1 MATRYAV
8 ATGNWSNTA
17 IWDGWTLPQPGD
29 DVYANGFTV
38 TVDVTTIDVN
48 FITTNVNPVTL
59 IGGGGFT
66 ITAANDYYFLCD
78 IIAGSSNCL
87 FYSANNIKVYV
98 YGDVRGGSS
107 GIGLAAINTSAN
119 PASTTPEIVGNVYGG
134 SSAGSYGITGNPARA
149 INPIV
154 TGNVYGGTG
163 AAGIFSAAVYSA
175 SINVTGNV
183 YGGSG
188 AVGISMSGVLTIDG
202 TITANA
208 SGIEAIILFT
218 AGSKKMIIDGYII
231 NVGTTIAFRNV
242 TNLEI
247 PTSGSLEW
255 VIQNDTPSDV
265 TLRTPIAGGNYPDV
279 GDVRTGTNYGSVNEF
294 TGTCDVPSPSSV
306 AVGVPIDNTTGTAI
320 ITVTDM
326 GALLSSYVV

>member
-8 ATGNWSNTA
+8 ATGNWSSIAT
-17 IWDGWTLPQPGD
+17 WDGGTLPQPGD
-29 DVYANGFTV
+29 DVYANGFTI

-66 ITAANDYYFLCD
+66 ITTANDYYFLCD

-87 FYSANNIKVYV
+87 FYSGVNIKVYV
-98 YGDVRGGSS
+98 YGDVSGGSS
-107 GIGLAAINTSAN
+107 GIGLYATNTSAN

-134 SSAGSYGITGNPARA
+134 SGAGSYGITGNPSRA

-163 AAGIFSAAVYSA
+163 AAGILSATAYIA

-188 AVGISMSGVLTIDG
+188 VAGISMSGVLTIDG
-202 TITANA
+202 TITANI
-208 SGIEAIILFT
+208 SGIEAILFGT
-218 AGSKKMIIDGYII
+218 TGSKKMIIDGYII

-242 TNLEI
+242 TYLEM

-265 TLRTPIAGGNYPDV
+265 TLRTPIAGGNYPNV

-306 AVGVPIDNTTGTAI
+306 AVGVPIDNTIGTAMI
-320 ITVTDM
+320 NISDM

>member
-17 IWDGWTLPQPGD
+17 IWDGGTLPQPGD

-87 FYSANNIKVYV
+87 FYSTSGIKVYV
-98 YGDVRGGSS
+98 YGDVWGGSS
-107 GIGLAAINTSAN
+107 GIGLYATNTAAN

-134 SSAGSYGITGNPARA
+134 SGAGSHGITGNPSRA

-154 TGNVYGGTG
+154 TGNVYGGSG
-163 AAGIFSAAVYSA
+163 GYGIFSAIAYIA

-188 AVGISMSGVLTIDG
+188 FAGVAMSGTLTIDG
-202 TITANA
+202 TISANA
-208 SGIEAIILFT
+208 SGIESVFFGAT
-218 AGSKKMIIDGYII
+218 GPKKMIIDGYII
-231 NVGTTIAFRNV
+231 NVGTTIAFRGV
-242 TNLEI
+242 TYLEM

-255 VIQNDTPSDV
+255 VIQNDTSSDV
-265 TLRTPIAGGNYPDV
+265 TLRTPIAGGNYPV
-279 GDVRTGTNYGSVNEF
+279 QGDVRTGTIYGSVNEF

-306 AVGVPIDNTTGTAI
+306 AVGVLIDNTTGTAMI
-320 ITVTDM
+320 NIADM